1 MAILCR
7 QADAARL
14 DILLKMKDTTRLA
27 VLILA
32 TMPIFLGGFVIGT
45 RTRGHGGRRYER
57 RRSRWR
63 SAPRQRACLVLRA
76 LAKINWSIGVADNL
90 LISDGPHSQRSGQD
104 QVRCP

>member
-1 MAILCR
+1 
-7 QADAARL
+7 
-14 DILLKMKDTTRLA
+14 MKDTTRLA

-63 SAPRQRACLVLRA
+63 SAPRQRACLVLRQSFERRP
-76 LAKINWSIGVADNL
+76 LWYLGCRAD
-90 LISDGPHSQRSGQD
+90 R
-104 QVRCP
+104 